1 MSEIK
6 NGGLDQYGKVYSPNG
21 VGGERV
27 NNRPLQYTWKRKTI
41 GLTSKHRPTNSILEL
56 DDSIDCL

>member
-6 NGGLDQYGKVYSPNG
+6 NGGLDQYGKVSSLNG

-27 NNRPLQYTWKRKTI
+27 DYGAYSDVHLLFVFICK
-41 GLTSKHRPTNSILEL
+41 
-56 DDSIDCL
+56 